1 MANTSDYNEVPI
13 EKIQV
18 EELTI
23 RLLEILQSKKVDKE
37 KVIRNLE
44 TYIPFGRPTVD
55 IFTLLKDEKVTVD
68 KSTIMMIIDVCND
81 LVGNQTEYVLY
92 RSPILSILPKQFVL
106 ESRNLLIYL
115 YQVRIKLMSGEK
127 IEKSSFIKAMSKFSN
142 VSDMIILMVKGIA
155 QNTNII
161 IISKRIILTC
171 LDIVNESV
179 GIISSFLINS
189 LQ

>member
-68 KSTIMMIIDVCND
+68 KSTLMMIIDVCND
-81 LVGNQTEYVLY
+81 LVGNQTDYVLS

-115 YQVRIKLMSGEK
+115 YQLRIELMAGKK
-127 IEKSSFIKAMSKFSN
+127 INKYEFINAMTKFSN
-142 VSDMIILMVKGIA
+142 ISDMILRMVKGIA
-155 QNTNII
+155 ENTKIEII
-161 IISKRIILTC
+161 CFEIILTC
-171 LDIVNESV
+171 LDIVNDSV
-179 GIISSFLINS
+179 GIKTSFLIND
-189 LQ
+189 L